1 MSKYIKLA
9 LIKYHTSKA
18 VQCYTVHEKE
28 RSKSQF
34 KTIEIVLGIYGTI
47 FWFGEDE
54 PNTDGKTQ
62 DEEETSSSAL
72 NKRSFMGTK

>member
-1 MSKYIKLA
+1 M
-9 LIKYHTSKA
+9 
-18 VQCYTVHEKE
+18 HEKE

-34 KTIEIVLGIYGTI
+34 KTIEIVLGIYGI

-62 DEEETSSSAL
+62 EEEETSSSSAL
-72 NKRSFMGTK
+72 NKMRIMGTK

>member
-1 MSKYIKLA
+1 MKKKDQNLSLKQQK
-9 LIKYHTSKA
+9 
-18 VQCYTVHEKE
+18 
-28 RSKSQF
+28 QF
-34 KTIEIVLGIYGTI
+34 LVYGTI

>member
-1 MSKYIKLA
+1 M
-9 LIKYHTSKA
+9 
-18 VQCYTVHEKE
+18 HEKE

-62 DEEETSSSAL
+62 DKEEEETSSSAL

>member
-1 MSKYIKLA
+1 M
-9 LIKYHTSKA
+9 
-18 VQCYTVHEKE
+18 
-28 RSKSQF
+28 
-34 KTIEIVLGIYGTI
+34 EIVLGIYGTI

-62 DEEETSSSAL
+62 DEEEEEEETSSSAL

>member
-1 MSKYIKLA
+1 M
-9 LIKYHTSKA
+9 
-18 VQCYTVHEKE
+18 
-28 RSKSQF
+28 
-34 KTIEIVLGIYGTI
+34 EIVLGIYGTI

-62 DEEETSSSAL
+62 DEEETSSSSAAL